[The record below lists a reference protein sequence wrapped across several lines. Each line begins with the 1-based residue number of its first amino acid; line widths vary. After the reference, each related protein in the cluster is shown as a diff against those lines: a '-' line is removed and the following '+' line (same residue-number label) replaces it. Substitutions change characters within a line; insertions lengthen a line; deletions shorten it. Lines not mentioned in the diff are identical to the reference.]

1 MANPL
6 KGEASLGEYTLT
18 LNFDAFCE
26 LEDRT
31 GRKAQE
37 MIEGFSAGLSFGEL
51 RDFVWAALQCHHA
64 GISEDD
70 LKALLR
76 EHEYAAS
83 NEAIGK
89 ALVEYFGEVGKV
101 KGKNPRKAAA

>member
-1 MANPL
+1 MANAL
-6 KGEASLGEYTLT
+6 KGEAALGEYTLA

-31 GRKAQE
+31 GRKAHD
-37 MIEGFSAGLSFGEL
+37 MIEAFSAGLSFGEL
-51 RDFVWAALQCHHA
+51 RDFIWAALQCHHSD
-64 GISEDD
+64 IDEDG

-76 EHEYAAS
+76 EHEYTAS
-83 NEAIGK
+83 NEALGK
-89 ALVEYFGEVGKV
+89 ALVAYFGEVGKV